1 MQFKYYAAALFSFI
15 VWGCF
20 SLVLRPLS
28 DYAAIDIMTYR
39 VGCAAILICSF
50 SLIFRWRVTRQ
61 NILLLQSLS
70 NNTRS
75 KAILHALGSA
85 VALAFNWY
93 LYIYVMN
100 SVSVKAT
107 SLAYLICPILTTVL
121 ATIILK
127 EKLNKVQWIAVVLS
141 ILSCFLLSLGHFM
154 DMFYS
159 IIIAFSYAI
168 YLVLQKM
175 NTRFDKFFT
184 LTIHIILCAF
194 MLIPY
199 GYSTV
204 ADVDHSASFYQ
215 LVLVIAVFFTIIPLF
230 LNMYA
235 LKGLSSSLLGILLYI
250 NPIIAFLLAVY
261 YFGESV
267 STMQAI
273 AYGMIFIAVIVF
285 NLAYFNKNSTYTL
298 AKRVGFL
305 K

>member
-1 MQFKYYAAALFSFI
+1 MQLKYYFAALFSFI

-28 DYAAIDIMTYR
+28 AYAALDIMVYR
-39 VGCAAILICSF
+39 VSFSAILIAVCS
-50 SLIFRWRVTRQ
+50 LLFRWKISRQ
-61 NILLLQSLS
+61 NFIAFQTL
-70 NNTRS
+70 TRPA
-75 KAILHALGSA
+75 KRNAIFHTLVSA

-100 SVSVKAT
+100 NVSVKAT

-127 EKLNKVQWIAVVLS
+127 EKLNKVQWFSVFLS
-141 ILSCFLLSLGHFM
+141 ISSCILLSLGYFM

-159 IIIAFSYAI
+159 LIIAFSYAL

-184 LTIHIILCAF
+184 LTIHILLCA
-194 MLIPY
+194 LILLPY
-199 GYSTV
+199 GFSSTIGV
-204 ADVDHSASFYQ
+204 EHSSTFYQ

-250 NPIIAFLLAVY
+250 NPIIAFLLAIF
-261 YFGESV
+261 YFSESV
-267 STMQAI
+267 NLTQSI
-273 AYGMIFIAVIVF
+273 AYGLILAAVIIF
-285 NLAYFNKNSTYTL
+285 NLAY
-298 AKRVGFL
+298 L
-305 K
+305 KINDKSVS